1 MEIINKNESSNK
13 NDKSFI
19 LEKNTQIE
27 IYDNSGRK
35 LNLSICKQ
43 DIKILK
49 YIGEVKT
56 VDIYSAQ
63 SLSNKGID
71 IFDPDDKFFNDICHN
86 YDNLD
91 GKDMIIKDR
100 RNDYFKNV
108 SFCQY
113 GCKYKGMNYSLM
125 IANCVC
131 DLTFIQEDFDNINL
145 KNTESISF
153 TDIKNTFLSNL
164 LSFNLDVLRCFNLV
178 FDKKTITKNIGF
190 YCLFLMLILQIIFFI
205 IYMTKKLNP
214 LKHYMLN
221 LNVQKRNINQNKNS
235 INIINKKRFKKF
247 SLSNNSKNKN
257 KPSSKQIIKNELKSK
272 DNNLMLSKLKIKSS
286 KRFSNS
292 YNLGR
297 YINKKKLSYI

>member
-1 MEIINKNESSNK
+1 
-13 NDKSFI
+13 
-19 LEKNTQIE
+19 
-27 IYDNSGRK
+27 
-35 LNLSICKQ
+35 
-43 DIKILK
+43 
-49 YIGEVKT
+49 
-56 VDIYSAQ
+56 
-63 SLSNKGID
+63 
-71 IFDPDDKFFNDICHN
+71 
-86 YDNLD
+86 
-91 GKDMIIKDR
+91 
-100 RNDYFKNV
+100 
-108 SFCQY
+108 
-113 GCKYKGMNYSLM
+113 
-125 IANCVC
+125 
-131 DLTFIQEDFDNINL
+131 
-145 KNTESISF
+145 
-153 TDIKNTFLSNL
+153 
-164 LSFNLDVLRCFNLV
+164 
-178 FDKKTITKNIGF
+178 
-190 YCLFLMLILQIIFFI
+190 MLILQIIFFI